1 MDLIIHDSKLK
12 KVAYID
18 NELQDTLSFYD
29 DKWSRYLDTAS
40 STFEFTVYK
49 KGIKSDSVKEKAYQ
63 TLTERS
69 FLSFKYNKRTY
80 LFNVMRTEET
90 ETTIRCYCENLNLEL
105 LNEMAGP
112 FKATTEMSFVD
123 YCNKFFLLVGGAITV
138 GHNEI
143 EDRERTLEWTGTDTK
158 LKRLLSIANQFDAE
172 IEFET
177 VLDEDSSLKSFIL
190 HVYKENDDK
199 NQGVGRKRDDV
210 VLRYGHN
217 VEGVTRTIDKTG
229 IFNMIT
235 PVGKATVD
243 VTTTKANPKYI
254 APQLGTVNYNGGSIS
269 NGGRTINKDLV
280 NEILNLCVQHKLLP
294 SGVFSQLYLE
304 SWWGNSPVARVDNN
318 WGGLTWT
325 GNGNR
330 PSGVTVTQGS
340 ARPANEGGY
349 YMHFASVSDYMK
361 DYTYLL
367 AEQGIYK
374 VKGANNIDDYTK
386 GLFRVGGA
394 TYDYA
399 AAGYAHYAP
408 LMRSIRNGIN
418 SASNGAMDALDAQLK
433 SAGTVGTAPVSQK
446 ADKVISALNGLT
458 AKKGTRIGSGQCYAV
473 SAWYA
478 MTLGGPWLGG
488 GVTNGFKGLYPGGG
502 SAAARIG
509 EDYNWS
515 QFGWKMVRP
524 SQVSHLIPGS
534 IANIKANFNGGFLNT
549 TGWGH
554 TVVIKAI
561 SGDTLTVLEQNFA
574 GHQYVEERTYSASQ
588 YLGAIQTL
596 CYPPEIVQGK
606 RIDGTESAPAQS
618 GNNEPA
624 TISETQQK
632 EVITT
637 IPTDLYREWK
647 NEDGIVEFYLKN
659 GSIYAPISKN
669 LYPSAFS
676 GEEVSD
682 NWIKKSIEYN
692 TIDIEKLISYS
703 IEEIK
708 KNCYPSISYE
718 VKGTDESLDMGDT
731 VKIDDEE
738 FPDGLVLSAR
748 VSEQHISFTNPNSN
762 QTVFDNY
769 KALKNKL
776 SKDLIDRYEELAEQA
791 KPYELRLLTDKG
803 TQFKNST
810 GLSVL
815 TAELWKSNK
824 QYDATFQFRN
834 FDTLLASGLSYT
846 ADGSTIPIDKP
857 FLVSVD
863 AFIGNDLVATRQ
875 ITFTNITDGQDG
887 VGVNSTTVT
896 YGISTSASIQPTSWT
911 EALPAA
917 TPEQYLWKRKITDYT
932 DPNKPDT
939 IELTYSYQGKN
950 GSAGTSVSVT
960 KIEYQS
966 GTSGTTAPT
975 GTWITTIPSVPE
987 GQFLWS
993 KTTLSDGK
1001 IIYGIA
1007 KQGAT
1012 GPQGPQGPKGDTGPQ
1027 GPTGA
1032 TGLQGP
1038 KGDQGIQG
1046 PKGADGSSSYTHIAY
1061 ANKSTDVLV
1070 DAMPTLGS
1078 PWFYSGATG
1087 TVSPISGGY
1096 KYTTAGGTHQMKQVI
1111 TFNGTT
1117 GKNVYTY
1124 LVIKN
1129 THTTNDLAIAFNGIG
1144 TILNGGF
1151 ATVIVKPGQ
1160 TYVDYRPAICRDT
1173 HDFVQINILATVI
1186 ANDLSYEIYDYAIY
1200 NTNPI
1205 INFSVGGN
1213 ANNAYIGMY
1222 VDNIATDSTDPTKY
1236 RWTLAKGQDG
1246 AQGIQGP
1253 PGADG
1258 KTPYWHTA
1266 YANSADGRTG
1276 FSVTDSV
1283 GKQFIGQYTDYVQA
1297 DSTDPTKYKWVNMVG
1312 TVKVG
1317 GSNILLNSRFENTS
1331 TDTNSFT
1338 VGGITY
1344 NTKPD
1349 YWSLYNSGIPN
1360 ATTSY
1365 HAYVDKSMSVTNVIA
1380 FNESDGSRNWKA
1392 INQTVS
1398 SRVPNTSK
1406 DFMISLDMYATGAG
1420 TKAYGGFYYVSKS
1433 TGAFNFHAGQFNIVP
1448 SAIGKWVRESAKVPF
1463 NPDDCD
1469 FTKEIRFYIYGYG
1482 FTTNSILYID
1492 KIMLENSNVASDH
1505 SDAPEELQA
1514 KIDSKA
1520 DQALTQE
1527 QLNLLLETQN
1537 LMTAEMRTK
1546 ATAEQV
1552 DALIASYNKYVS
1564 EEAVNKANVEAELI
1578 ANAERI
1584 EAFRKDYDDKMLQL
1598 DFVSNYMRAT
1608 DLGLEVS
1615 ASDGSSSLLVQ
1626 KDRISMFSASKEVM
1640 YISQGFIH
1648 IDNGVFTK
1656 TLQIGNFR
1664 ESQADGDPTTNLTI
1678 YVG

>member
-1 MDLIIHDSKLK
+1 MDIIIHDSKLK

-49 KGIKSDSVKEKAYQ
+49 KGIKSDSVKEKAYR

-69 FLSFKYNKRTY
+69 FVSFKYNKRTY

-190 HVYKENDDK
+190 HIYKENDDK

-235 PVGKATVD
+235 PIGKATVD
-243 VTTTKANPKYI
+243 VTTTKANPKYV

-269 NGGRTINKDLV
+269 NAGRTINKDLV

-304 SWWGNSPVARVDNN
+304 SWWGNSPVARADNN

-325 GNGNR
+325 GSTTR
-330 PSGVTVTQGS
+330 PSGVKVTQGT

-446 ADKVISALNGLT
+446 ADKVISTLNALT
-458 AKKGTRIGSGQCYAV
+458 AKKGQLIGSGQCYAV

-478 MTLGGPWLGG
+478 YTIGGPWLGG

-554 TVVIKAI
+554 TVVIKGI

-574 GHQYVEERTYSASQ
+574 GHQYVEERTYSASA
-588 YLGAIQTL
+588 YLSSIQTL

-606 RIDGTESAPAQS
+606 RIDGTESLPVQS
-618 GNNEPA
+618 GNNEPK
-624 TISETQQK
+624 TISETQQQEK
-632 EVITT
+632 TVG
-637 IPTDLYREWK
+637 IPKDLYREWK
-647 NEDGIVEFYLKN
+647 NEEGVVEFYLKN
-659 GSIYAPISKN
+659 GSIYAPISKE

-676 GEEVSD
+676 GEEISD
-682 NWIKKSIEYN
+682 NWIRKNVEYE
-692 TIDIEKLISYS
+692 TIDVEKLISYS
-703 IEEIK
+703 LEDIR

-718 VKGTDESLDMGDT
+718 VNGTDESLDMGDT

-748 VSEQHISFTNPNSN
+748 VSEQHISFTKNGTN

-815 TAELWKSNK
+815 TAELWKSNRK
-824 QYDATFQFRN
+824 YDATFNFRN
-834 FDTLLASGLSYT
+834 IDTLLASGLTYT
-846 ADGSTIPIDKP
+846 VDGSTIPIDKP

-875 ITFTNITDGQDG
+875 ITFTNVSDGAKGADGIAGKDG
-887 VGVNSTTVT
+887 VGIRSTVIT
-896 YGISTSASIQPTSWT
+896 YGLSANETTQPTTWT
-911 EALPAA
+911 SSVPTLVKG
-917 TPEQYLWKRKITDYT
+917 QYLWTKTVWTYT
-932 DPNKPDT
+932 DALIETGYIKTYIAKDGNNGTDGIAGKDGVGIKTTT
-939 IELTYSYQGKN
+939 ITYQAS
-950 GSAGTSVSVT
+950 
-960 KIEYQS
+960 
-966 GTSGTTAPT
+966 TSGTTVPT
-975 GTWITTIPSVPE
+975 GTWSSQVPSVPN
-987 GQFLWS
+987 GQFLWTRTVWNYTDS
-993 KTTLSDGK
+993 TSETGYSV
-1001 IIYGIA
+1001 A
-1007 KQGAT
+1007 KMGET
-1012 GPQGPQGPKGDTGPQ
+1012 GP
-1027 GPTGA
+1027 
-1032 TGLQGP
+1032 
-1038 KGDQGIQG
+1038 QG
-1046 PKGADGSSSYTHIAY
+1046 PKGADGQSSYTHLAY
-1061 ANKSTDVLV
+1061 ADKSTDVLV

-1078 PWFYSGATG
+1078 PWFYNGATG

-1096 KYTTAGGTHQMKQVI
+1096 KYTTAGGTHQMKQI
-1111 TFNGTT
+1111 IDFPGTT

-1124 LVIKN
+1124 IVVKN
-1129 THTTNDLAIAFNGIG
+1129 THQTNDLAIAFNGIG
-1144 TILNGGF
+1144 GTLNGTF
-1151 ATVIVKPGQ
+1151 STVIVKPGQ
-1160 TYVDYRPAICRDT
+1160 TYVDCRPAVCRDT
-1173 HDFVQINILATVI
+1173 YDFVQINILATVI
-1186 ANDLSYEIYDYAIY
+1186 ANDLSYEIYDYALY
-1200 NTNPI
+1200 NEPPFI
-1205 INFSVGGN
+1205 DFSFVPNNHDYLGYYTDASVN
-1213 ANNAYIGMY
+1213 A
-1222 VDNIATDSTDPTKY
+1222 STDITKY
-1236 RWTLAKGQDG
+1236 NWNKTKGALDE
-1246 AQGIQGP
+1246 AQV
-1253 PGADG
+1253 AEM
-1258 KTPYWHTA
+1258 
-1266 YANSADGRTG
+1266 NS
-1276 FSVTDSV
+1276 
-1283 GKQFIGQYTDYVQA
+1283 
-1297 DSTDPTKYKWVNMVG
+1297 
-1312 TVKVG
+1312 
-1317 GSNILLNSRFENTS
+1317 
-1331 TDTNSFT
+1331 
-1338 VGGITY
+1338 
-1344 NTKPD
+1344 
-1349 YWSLYNSGIPN
+1349 
-1360 ATTSY
+1360 
-1365 HAYVDKSMSVTNVIA
+1365 
-1380 FNESDGSRNWKA
+1380 
-1392 INQTVS
+1392 
-1398 SRVPNTSK
+1398 
-1406 DFMISLDMYATGAG
+1406 
-1420 TKAYGGFYYVSKS
+1420 
-1433 TGAFNFHAGQFNIVP
+1433 
-1448 SAIGKWVRESAKVPF
+1448 
-1463 NPDDCD
+1463 
-1469 FTKEIRFYIYGYG
+1469 
-1482 FTTNSILYID
+1482 
-1492 KIMLENSNVASDH
+1492 
-1505 SDAPEELQA
+1505 

-1520 DQALTQE
+1520 DQALTQAQMLALE
-1527 QLNLLLETQN
+1527 ERSALARDNAIAEAMKNTISEVEAKWQTWYNLN
-1537 LMTAEMRTK
+1537 TADEK
-1546 ATAEQV
+1546 QKVAN
-1552 DALIASYNKYVS
+1552 DIASLFERVAEFKEDLGEASAKFSFINNETLIG
-1564 EEAVNKANVEAELI
+1564 EEGVAIGDKEGKAKLFLSNDSISFVTNGVAQMTLTGDTLTI
-1578 ANAERI
+1578 KNGLFTERI
-1584 EAFRKDYDDKMLQL
+1584 
-1598 DFVSNYMRAT
+1598 
-1608 DLGLEVS
+1608 
-1615 ASDGSSSLLVQ
+1615 
-1626 KDRISMFSASKEVM
+1626 
-1640 YISQGFIH
+1640 
-1648 IDNGVFTK
+1648 
-1656 TLQIGNFR
+1656 QIGN
-1664 ESQADGDPTTNLTI
+1664 
-1678 YVG
+1678 YVEEVYDRNPLYNVIRPIKYS

>member
-1 MDLIIHDSKLK
+1 MDIIIHDSKLK

-49 KGIKSDSVKEKAYQ
+49 KGIKSDSVKEKAYR

-69 FLSFKYNKRTY
+69 FVSFKYNKRTY

-235 PVGKATVD
+235 PIGKATVD
-243 VTTTKANPKYI
+243 VTTTKANPKYV

-269 NGGRTINKDLV
+269 NAGRTINKDLV
-280 NEILNLCVQHKLLP
+280 NEILNLCAQHKLLP

-304 SWWGNSPVARVDNN
+304 SWWGNSPVARADNN

-325 GNGNR
+325 GSTTR
-330 PSGVTVTQGS
+330 PSGVKVTQGT

-446 ADKVISALNGLT
+446 ADKVISALNALT
-458 AKKGTRIGSGQCYAV
+458 AKKGQLIGSGQCYAV

-574 GHQYVEERTYSASQ
+574 GHQYVEERTYSASA
-588 YLGAIQTL
+588 YLSSIQTL

-606 RIDGTESAPAQS
+606 RIDGTESSPVQS

-632 EVITT
+632 EVVTT

-731 VKIDDEE
+731 LKIDDEE

-824 QYDATFQFRN
+824 KYDATFIFRN
-834 FDTLLASGLSYT
+834 YDTLLASGLSYT
-846 ADGSTIPIDKP
+846 IDASNTPIDKP

-863 AFIGNDLVATRQ
+863 AFIGNELVATRQ

-917 TPEQYLWKRKITDYT
+917 TPEQYLWTRKITDYT

-966 GTSGTTAPT
+966 GTSGTTAPS

-1046 PKGADGSSSYTHIAY
+1046 PKGADGQSSYTHLAY
-1061 ANKSTDVLV
+1061 ADKSTDVLV

-1129 THTTNDLAIAFNGIG
+1129 THATNDLAIAFNGIG

-1222 VDNIATDSTDPTKY
+1222 VDNVATDSTDPTKY

-1253 PGADG
+1253 AGADG

-1266 YANSADGRTG
+1266 YANSSDGKTD
-1276 FSVTDSV
+1276 FSLTDSTN
-1283 GKQFIGQYTDYVQA
+1283 KRFIGQYTDYTQA
-1297 DSTDPTKYKWVNMVG
+1297 DSTDPTKYKWVDMTANVKIGNNNLLVNTKTLSSNYFTANNTSETYLGG
-1312 TVKVG
+1312 TV
-1317 GSNILLNSRFENTS
+1317 
-1331 TDTNSFT
+1331 
-1338 VGGITY
+1338 
-1344 NTKPD
+1344 
-1349 YWSLYNSGIPN
+1349 
-1360 ATTSY
+1360 
-1365 HAYVDKSMSVTNVIA
+1365 
-1380 FNESDGSRNWKA
+1380 
-1392 INQTVS
+1392 
-1398 SRVPNTSK
+1398 
-1406 DFMISLDMYATGAG
+1406 ATGIAPSG
-1420 TKAYGGFYYVSKS
+1420 SYQDTFMQAMKITPEGNEFIVSFYAKSSVDNVNIRNYFYSPNRTIKGISS
-1433 TGAFNFHAGQFNIVP
+1433 TGALFSKVNGGDGSISFNLTTQWKRYWIKWTIRDASSEAENVPMSVILGRNFDSVNSVSIALPAMYAGNLNT
-1448 SAIGKWVRESAKVPF
+1448 E
-1463 NPDDCD
+1463 
-1469 FTKEIRFYIYGYG
+1469 
-1482 FTTNSILYID
+1482 
-1492 KIMLENSNVASDH
+1492 H
-1505 SDAPEELQA
+1505 SDAPEDTQI

-1564 EEAVNKANVEAELI
+1564 DEAVNKANVEAELI

-1626 KDRISMFSASKEVM
+1626 KDRISMFSAGKEVM

-1664 ESQADGDPTTNLTI
+1664 EAQADGDPTTNLTI

>member
-1 MDLIIHDSKLK
+1 MDIIIHDSKLK

-69 FLSFKYNKRTY
+69 FVSFKYNKRTY

-112 FKATTEMSFVD
+112 YKATTEMSFVD
-123 YCNKFFLLVGGAITV
+123 YCNKFGILTWGAITI

-177 VLDEDSSLKSFIL
+177 ILDEDSSLKSFIL
-190 HVYKENDDK
+190 HIYKENDDK

-235 PVGKATVD
+235 PIGKATVD
-243 VTTTKANPKYI
+243 VTTTKANPKYV
-254 APQLGTVNYNGGSIS
+254 APQLGTVNYNGGSLS
-269 NGGRTINKDLV
+269 NGGRTISKSLV

-304 SWWGNSPVARVDNN
+304 SWWGNSPVARADNN

-325 GNGNR
+325 GSTTR
-330 PSGVTVTQGS
+330 PSGVKVTQGT

-399 AAGYAHYAP
+399 TAGYAHYAP

-418 SASNGAMDALDAQLK
+418 SASNGAMDTLDAQLK
-433 SAGTVGTAPVSQK
+433 SAGTVGTAPVSQVASK
-446 ADKVISALNGLT
+446 TKSALNALT
-458 AKKGTRIGSGQCYAV
+458 AKKGQLIGSGQCYAV

-488 GVTNGFKGLYPGGG
+488 GVTNGFKGLIGAG
-502 SAAARIG
+502 SAASSIG

-574 GHQYVEERTYSASQ
+574 GHQYVEERTYSASA

-606 RIDGTESAPAQS
+606 RIDGTESSPVQS

-624 TISETQQK
+624 TISETQQQEK
-632 EVITT
+632 TVG
-637 IPTDLYREWK
+637 IPKDLYREWK
-647 NEDGIVEFYLKN
+647 NEEGVVEFYLKN
-659 GSIYAPISKN
+659 GSIYAPISKE

-682 NWIKKSIEYN
+682 NWIKKSVEYE
-692 TIDIEKLISYS
+692 TIDIEQIISYS
-703 IEEIK
+703 LEDIR
-708 KNCYPSISYE
+708 KNCYPSISYD

-810 GLSVL
+810 GMSVL

-824 QYDATFQFRN
+824 QYDATYQFRN
-834 FDTLLASGLSYT
+834 FDTLLASGLTYT
-846 ADGSTIPIDKP
+846 VDGSTIPIDKP

-863 AFIGNDLVATRQ
+863 AFIGNELVATRQ

-911 EALPAA
+911 EAMPVA
-917 TPEQYLWKRKITDYT
+917 TPEQYLWTRKITDYT

-1027 GPTGA
+1027 GPIGA

-1046 PKGADGSSSYTHIAY
+1046 PKGADGQSSYTHIAY
-1061 ANKSTDVLV
+1061 ATNS
-1070 DAMPTLGS
+1070 
-1078 PWFYSGATG
+1078 TG
-1087 TVSPISGGY
+1087 TSG
-1096 KYTTAGGTHQMKQVI
+1096 
-1111 TFNGTT
+1111 
-1117 GKNVYTY
+1117 
-1124 LVIKN
+1124 
-1129 THTTNDLAIAFNGIG
+1129 
-1144 TILNGGF
+1144 
-1151 ATVIVKPGQ
+1151 
-1160 TYVDYRPAICRDT
+1160 
-1173 HDFVQINILATVI
+1173 
-1186 ANDLSYEIYDYAIY
+1186 
-1200 NTNPI
+1200 
-1205 INFSVGGN
+1205 FSVSDNVGKT
-1213 ANNAYIGMY
+1213 YIGMY
-1222 VDNIATDSTDPTKY
+1222 VDQIATDSADPTKY
-1236 RWTLAKGQDG
+1236 KWNLIKGQDG

-1253 PGADG
+1253 KGADG
-1258 KTPYWHTA
+1258 LTPYWHTA
-1266 YANSADGRTG
+1266 YANSADGKTD
-1276 FSVTDSV
+1276 FSLTDSTN
-1283 GKQFIGQYTDYVQA
+1283 KRYIGQYTDYTQA

-1312 TVKVG
+1312 TV
-1317 GSNILLNSRFENTS
+1317 
-1331 TDTNSFT
+1331 
-1338 VGGITY
+1338 
-1344 NTKPD
+1344 
-1349 YWSLYNSGIPN
+1349 
-1360 ATTSY
+1360 TTG
-1365 HAYVDKSMSVTNVIA
+1365 N
-1380 FNESDGSRNWKA
+1380 RNFLA
-1392 INQTVS
+1392 QNLTVS
-1398 SRVPNTSK
+1398 KFSSK
-1406 DFMISLDMYATGAG
+1406 DFTTKSWGADYINATNTATFLKSGETYTVSFDAEIVAKSTIATVSQLTVGFALYSISLNQTTMLALTSSNGKAIQNLNQKGRFESTFTCPTLASDHRILVYTNRYSDG
-1420 TKAYGGFYYVSKS
+1420 TNVDNDTVKFTNVNWTLGNVVSKS
-1433 TGAFNFHAGQFNIVP
+1433 WIRPLEDV
-1448 SAIGKWVRESAKVPF
+1448 
-1463 NPDDCD
+1463 DDAL
-1469 FTKEIRFYIYGYG
+1469 
-1482 FTTNSILYID
+1482 N
-1492 KIMLENSNVASDH
+1492 
-1505 SDAPEELQA
+1505 
-1514 KIDSKA
+1514 SKA

-1564 EEAVNKANVEAELI
+1564 DEAVNKANVEAELI

-1626 KDRISMFSASKEVM
+1626 KDRISMFSAGKEVM

-1656 TLQIGNFR
+1656 TLQVGNFR

>member
-1 MDLIIHDSKLK
+1 MDIIIHDSKLK

-69 FLSFKYNKRTY
+69 FVSFKYNKRTY

-235 PVGKATVD
+235 PIGKATVD
-243 VTTTKANPKYI
+243 VTTTKANPKYV

-269 NGGRTINKDLV
+269 NAGRTINKDLV

-304 SWWGNSPVARVDNN
+304 SWWGNSPVARADNN

-325 GNGNR
+325 GSTTR
-330 PSGVTVTQGS
+330 PSGVTVTQGT

-374 VKGANNIDDYTK
+374 VKGANSIDSYTK

-399 AAGYAHYAP
+399 ASGYDHYAP

-446 ADKVISALNGLT
+446 ADKVISALNALT
-458 AKKGTRIGSGQCYAV
+458 AKKGQLIGSGQCYAV

-574 GHQYVEERTYSASQ
+574 GHQYVEERTYSASA

-606 RIDGTESAPAQS
+606 RIDGTESSPVQS

-632 EVITT
+632 EVITR
-637 IPTDLYREWK
+637 IPNDLYREWK
-647 NEDGIVEFYLKN
+647 NEEGVVEFYLKN
-659 GSIYAPISKN
+659 GSIYAPISKE
-669 LYPSAFS
+669 LYPSAFT
-676 GEEVSD
+676 GEEISD
-682 NWIKKSIEYN
+682 NWIRKNVEYE
-692 TIDIEKLISYS
+692 TIDVEKLISYS
-703 IEEIK
+703 LEDIR

-815 TAELWKSNK
+815 TAELWKSNRK
-824 QYDATFQFRN
+824 YDATFNFRN
-834 FDTLLASGLSYT
+834 IDTLLASGLTYT
-846 ADGSTIPIDKP
+846 VDGSTIPIDKP

-875 ITFTNITDGQDG
+875 ITFTNVSDGAKGADGIAGKDG
-887 VGVNSTTVT
+887 VGISSTVIT
-896 YGISTSASIQPTSWT
+896 YGLSANETTQPTTWT
-911 EALPAA
+911 ANPPTLVKG
-917 TPEQYLWKRKITDYT
+917 QYLWTKTVWTYT
-932 DPNKPDT
+932 DAKT
-939 IELTYSYQGKN
+939 ETGYTKTYIAKDGNN
-950 GSAGTSVSVT
+950 GSDGIAGKDGVGILSTS
-960 KIEYQS
+960 IAYQAS
-966 GTSGTTAPT
+966 TSGTVVPT
-975 GTWITTIPSVPE
+975 GTWSSQVPSVPN
-987 GQFLWS
+987 GQFLWTRTVWNYTDS
-993 KTTLSDGK
+993 TSETGYSV
-1001 IIYGIA
+1001 A
-1007 KQGAT
+1007 KMGET
-1012 GPQGPQGPKGDTGPQ
+1012 GPQGPKGDTGPQ
-1027 GPTGA
+1027 GPVGA

-1046 PKGADGSSSYTHIAY
+1046 PKGADGQSSYTHLAY
-1061 ANKSTDVLV
+1061 ADKSTDVLV

-1222 VDNIATDSTDPTKY
+1222 VDNVATDSTDPTKY

-1246 AQGIQGP
+1246 EQGIQGP
-1253 PGADG
+1253 AGADG
-1258 KTPYWHTA
+1258 RTPYWHTA
-1266 YANSADGRTG
+1266 YANSSDGKTD
-1276 FSVTDSV
+1276 FSLTDSTN
-1283 GKQFIGQYTDYVQA
+1283 KRFIGQYTDYTQA
-1297 DSTDPTKYKWVNMVG
+1297 DSTDPTKYKWVDMTANVKIGNNNLLVNTKTLANNYFVANNTSETYLGG
-1312 TVKVG
+1312 TV
-1317 GSNILLNSRFENTS
+1317 
-1331 TDTNSFT
+1331 
-1338 VGGITY
+1338 
-1344 NTKPD
+1344 
-1349 YWSLYNSGIPN
+1349 
-1360 ATTSY
+1360 
-1365 HAYVDKSMSVTNVIA
+1365 
-1380 FNESDGSRNWKA
+1380 
-1392 INQTVS
+1392 
-1398 SRVPNTSK
+1398 
-1406 DFMISLDMYATGAG
+1406 ATGIAPSG
-1420 TKAYGGFYYVSKS
+1420 SYRDTYRQAMKIAPEGNEFIVSFYAKSSIDNVTINNHFYSPNRTIKGISS
-1433 TGAFNFHAGQFNIVP
+1433 TGALFNSVSGGDGLIAIKLTSQWKRYWIKWTIRDANSDTENVPMTVILGRNFDSVNSVSIALPAMYAGNLNT
-1448 SAIGKWVRESAKVPF
+1448 E
-1463 NPDDCD
+1463 
-1469 FTKEIRFYIYGYG
+1469 
-1482 FTTNSILYID
+1482 
-1492 KIMLENSNVASDH
+1492 H
-1505 SDAPEELQA
+1505 SDAPEDTQT

-1564 EEAVNKANVEAELI
+1564 DEAVNKANVEAELI

-1626 KDRISMFSASKEVM
+1626 KDRISMFSAGKEVM

>member
-1 MDLIIHDSKLK
+1 MDIIIHDSKLK

-69 FLSFKYNKRTY
+69 FVSFKYNKRTY

-190 HVYKENDDK
+190 HIYKENDDK

-235 PVGKATVD
+235 PIGKATVD
-243 VTTTKANPKYI
+243 VTTTKANSKYV

-269 NGGRTINKDLV
+269 NAGRTINKDLV
-280 NEILNLCVQHKLLP
+280 NDILNLCVQHKLLP

-304 SWWGNSPVARVDNN
+304 SWWGNSPVARADNN

-325 GNGNR
+325 GSTTR
-330 PSGVTVTQGS
+330 PSGVKVTQGT

-446 ADKVISALNGLT
+446 ADKVISALNALT
-458 AKKGTRIGSGQCYAV
+458 AKKGQLIGSGQCYAV

-574 GHQYVEERTYSASQ
+574 GHQYVEERTYSASA
-588 YLGAIQTL
+588 YLSSIQTL

-606 RIDGTESAPAQS
+606 RIDGTESSPVQS
-618 GNNEPA
+618 GNNEPK
-624 TISETQQK
+624 TISETQQQEK
-632 EVITT
+632 TVG
-637 IPTDLYREWK
+637 IPKDLYREWK
-647 NEDGIVEFYLKN
+647 NEEGVVEFYLKN
-659 GSIYAPISKN
+659 GSIYAPISKE

-676 GEEVSD
+676 GEEISD
-682 NWIKKSIEYN
+682 NWIRKNVEYE
-692 TIDIEKLISYS
+692 TIDVEKLISYS
-703 IEEIK
+703 LEDIR

-748 VSEQHISFTNPNSN
+748 VSEQHISFTKNGTN

-815 TAELWKSNK
+815 TAELWKSNRK
-824 QYDATFQFRN
+824 YDATFNFRN
-834 FDTLLASGLSYT
+834 IDTLLASGLTYT
-846 ADGSTIPIDKP
+846 VDGSTIPIDKP

-875 ITFTNITDGQDG
+875 ITFTNVSDGAKGADGIAGKDG
-887 VGVNSTTVT
+887 VGISSTVIT
-896 YGISTSASIQPTSWT
+896 YGLSANETTQPTTWT
-911 EALPAA
+911 ANPPTLVKG
-917 TPEQYLWKRKITDYT
+917 QYLWTKTVWTYT
-932 DPNKPDT
+932 DAKTETGYTKTYIAKDGNNGTDGIAGKDGVGILSTT
-939 IELTYSYQGKN
+939 ITYQAS
-950 GSAGTSVSVT
+950 
-960 KIEYQS
+960 
-966 GTSGTTAPT
+966 TSGTTVPI
-975 GTWITTIPSVPE
+975 GTWSSQVPSVPN
-987 GQFLWS
+987 GQFLWTRTVWNYTDNTS
-993 KTTLSDGK
+993 ETGYSVAKMGTDGK
-1001 IIYGIA
+1001 DG
-1007 KQGAT
+1007 K
-1012 GPQGPQGPKGDTGPQ
+1012 
-1027 GPTGA
+1027 
-1032 TGLQGP
+1032 
-1038 KGDQGIQG
+1038 
-1046 PKGADGSSSYTHIAY
+1046 DGSSSYTHVAY

-1070 DAMPTLGS
+1070 DAMTTFAVPSSFSGSTLTS
-1078 PWFYSGATG
+1078 TK
-1087 TVSPISGGY
+1087 ISGGY
-1096 KYTTAGGTHQMKQVI
+1096 KFTSTGGNSYTKQVVG
-1111 TFNGTT
+1111 FSGTT

-1129 THTTNDLAIAFNGIG
+1129 THATNDIVVSFNGIG
-1144 TILNGGF
+1144 AVLNENF
-1151 ATVIVKPGQ
+1151 SNVTVKPGQ

-1173 HDFVQINILATVI
+1173 YNFLQISIGSTAI
-1186 ANDLSYEIYDYAIY
+1186 SNDLSYEIYDYALY
-1200 NTNPI
+1200 NTNPF
-1205 INFSVGGN
+1205 INFSLDVNPNCRFRGEYQD
-1213 ANNAYIGMY
+1213 NN
-1222 VDNIATDSTDPTKY
+1222 
-1236 RWTLAKGQDG
+1236 Q
-1246 AQGIQGP
+1246 
-1253 PGADG
+1253 
-1258 KTPYWHTA
+1258 TA
-1266 YANSADGRTG
+1266 SA
-1276 FSVTDSV
+1276 
-1283 GKQFIGQYTDYVQA
+1283 
-1297 DSTDPTKYKWVNMVG
+1297 DPTKYKWSDLRG
-1312 TVKVG
+1312 TVDVG
-1317 GSNILLNSRFENTS
+1317 GRNYLTKSNLIKDSGANKLGALSVRDAETPNGFKVTGNSTKDGMVRLYNVI
-1331 TDTNSFT
+1331 NSDGWWT
-1338 VGGITY
+1338 VSFDIKGSQSLAVDVTVDVCDQGITKIW
-1344 NTKPD
+1344 T
-1349 YWSLYNSGIPN
+1349 N
-1360 ATTSY
+1360 ATNTY
-1365 HAYVDKSMSVTNVIA
+1365 ERKSISVNVTNYSKNPSVYHFVDFSNFA
-1380 FNESDGSRNWKA
+1380 F
-1392 INQTVS
+1392 
-1398 SRVPNTSK
+1398 
-1406 DFMISLDMYATGAG
+1406 
-1420 TKAYGGFYYVSKS
+1420 AYFWID
-1433 TGAFNFHAGQFNIVP
+1433 NI
-1448 SAIGKWVRESAKVPF
+1448 
-1463 NPDDCD
+1463 
-1469 FTKEIRFYIYGYG
+1469 
-1482 FTTNSILYID
+1482 
-1492 KIMLENSNVASDH
+1492 KIEKGNMPTDYSE
-1505 SDAPEELQA
+1505 APEDTQL

-1564 EEAVNKANVEAELI
+1564 DEAVNKANVEAELI

-1626 KDRISMFSASKEVM
+1626 KDRISMFSAGKEVM

>member
-1 MDLIIHDSKLK
+1 MDIIIHDSKLK

-69 FLSFKYNKRTY
+69 FVSFKYNKRTY

-190 HVYKENDDK
+190 HIYKENDDK

-235 PVGKATVD
+235 PIGKATVD
-243 VTTTKANPKYI
+243 VTTTKANSKYV

-269 NGGRTINKDLV
+269 NAGRTINKDLV

-304 SWWGNSPVARVDNN
+304 SWWGNSPVARADNN

-325 GNGNR
+325 GSTTR
-330 PSGVTVTQGS
+330 PSGVKVTQGT

-349 YMHFASVSDYMK
+349 YMHFASVSDYIK

-446 ADKVISALNGLT
+446 ADKVISTLNALT
-458 AKKGTRIGSGQCYAV
+458 AKKGQLIGSGQCYAV

-478 MTLGGPWLGG
+478 YTIGGPWLGG

-554 TVVIKAI
+554 TVVIKGI

-574 GHQYVEERTYSASQ
+574 GHQYVEERTYSASA
-588 YLGAIQTL
+588 YLSSIQTL

-606 RIDGTESAPAQS
+606 RIDGTESSPVQS
-618 GNNEPA
+618 GNNEPK
-624 TISETQQK
+624 TISETQQQEK
-632 EVITT
+632 TVG
-637 IPTDLYREWK
+637 IPKDLYREWK
-647 NEDGIVEFYLKN
+647 NEEGVVEFYLKN
-659 GSIYAPISKN
+659 GSIYAPISKE

-676 GEEVSD
+676 GEEISD
-682 NWIKKSIEYN
+682 NWIRKNVEYE
-692 TIDIEKLISYS
+692 TIDVEKLISYS
-703 IEEIK
+703 LEDIR

-748 VSEQHISFTNPNSN
+748 VSEQHISFTKNGTN

-815 TAELWKSNK
+815 TAELWKSNRK
-824 QYDATFQFRN
+824 YDATFNFRN
-834 FDTLLASGLSYT
+834 IDTLLASGLTYT
-846 ADGSTIPIDKP
+846 VDGSTIPIDKP

-917 TPEQYLWKRKITDYT
+917 TPEQYLWTRKITDYT

-950 GSAGTSVSVT
+950 GSTGTSVSVT

-1012 GPQGPQGPKGDTGPQ
+1012 GPQGPQGPKGADGQSSYTHVAYADITEIVKQSDPEFKIGANTLTAYNNLANGNVVMERITAESDAPSNSGYMLKISNIGTASPGLGGVKFGNVVNSNEVYIYTIVAKIPIGYTIGFATNSIGDDGTRYFLTSTAGTGKYEIYKYQ
-1027 GPTGA
+1027 VNVGTLSTASSTGYFFINGSQVGTVDA
-1032 TGLQGP
+1032 PINWYIAFANYSLISANKFSIAPLNSTHIGVYVDDLPSGSTDWKKYAWTLTKGQ
-1038 KGDQGIQG
+1038 KGDQGI
-1046 PKGADGSSSYTHIAY
+1046 
-1061 ANKSTDVLV
+1061 
-1070 DAMPTLGS
+1070 
-1078 PWFYSGATG
+1078 
-1087 TVSPISGGY
+1087 
-1096 KYTTAGGTHQMKQVI
+1096 
-1111 TFNGTT
+1111 
-1117 GKNVYTY
+1117 
-1124 LVIKN
+1124 
-1129 THTTNDLAIAFNGIG
+1129 
-1144 TILNGGF
+1144 
-1151 ATVIVKPGQ
+1151 PG
-1160 TYVDYRPAICRDT
+1160 
-1173 HDFVQINILATVI
+1173 L
-1186 ANDLSYEIYDYAIY
+1186 
-1200 NTNPI
+1200 
-1205 INFSVGGN
+1205 
-1213 ANNAYIGMY
+1213 
-1222 VDNIATDSTDPTKY
+1222 
-1236 RWTLAKGQDG
+1236 
-1246 AQGIQGP
+1246 

-1266 YANSADGRTG
+1266 WANSADGKID
-1276 FSVTDSV
+1276 FSLTDSTGRKFRGEYV
-1283 GKQFIGQYTDYVQA
+1283 DYVLA
-1297 DSTDPTKYKWVNMVG
+1297 DSTDPTKYKWVDMTANVKAGNNNLLLDTKSLASNVNIKNNTSETYLGG
-1312 TVKVG
+1312 TVATAKAPS
-1317 GSNILLNSRFENTS
+1317 GSYQDTFMQAMKITPEGNEFIVSFYAKSSVDGVNIRNYF
-1331 TDTNSFT
+1331 
-1338 VGGITY
+1338 Y
-1344 NTKPD
+1344 A
-1349 YWSLYNSGIPN
+1349 PN
-1360 ATTSY
+1360 RTL
-1365 HAYVDKSMSVTNVIA
+1365 K
-1380 FNESDGSRNWKA
+1380 G
-1392 INQTVS
+1392 VS
-1398 SRVPNTSK
+1398 
-1406 DFMISLDMYATGAG
+1406 
-1420 TKAYGGFYYVSKS
+1420 S
-1433 TGAFNFHAGQFNIVP
+1433 TGALFSKVNGGDGSISFNLTTQWKRYWIKWTIRDANSDTENVPMTVILGRNFDSVNSVSIALPAMYAGNLNT
-1448 SAIGKWVRESAKVPF
+1448 E
-1463 NPDDCD
+1463 
-1469 FTKEIRFYIYGYG
+1469 
-1482 FTTNSILYID
+1482 
-1492 KIMLENSNVASDH
+1492 H
-1505 SDAPEELQA
+1505 SEAPEDTQL

-1564 EEAVNKANVEAELI
+1564 DEAVNKANVEAELI

-1626 KDRISMFSASKEVM
+1626 KDRISMFSAGKEVM

>member
-1 MDLIIHDSKLK
+1 MDIIIHDSKLK

-69 FLSFKYNKRTY
+69 FVSFKYNKRTY

-123 YCNKFFLLVGGAITV
+123 YCNKFFLLVGGAITI

-143 EDRERTLEWTGTDTK
+143 ADRERTLEWTGTDTK
-158 LKRLLSIANQFDAE
+158 LKRLQSLANMFDAE

-190 HVYKENDDK
+190 HIYKENDDK

-210 VLRYGHN
+210 ILRYGHN
-217 VEGVTRTIDKTG
+217 IEGVKRTIDKTG

-235 PVGKATVD
+235 PVGKTTVD

-269 NGGRTINKDLV
+269 NAGRTINKDLV

-304 SWWGNSPVARVDNN
+304 SWWGNSPVARADNN

-325 GNGNR
+325 GSGNR
-330 PSGVTVTQGS
+330 PSGVVVTQGT

-374 VKGANNIDDYTK
+374 VKGANSIDSYTK

-399 AAGYAHYAP
+399 AAGYDHYAP

-446 ADKVISALNGLT
+446 ADKVISTLNGLT
-458 AKKGTRIGSGQCYAV
+458 AKKGTRIGSGQCYAL

-478 MTLGGPWLGG
+478 MSIGGPWLGG
-488 GVTNGFKGLYPGGG
+488 GVTNGFKGLIGAG
-502 SAAARIG
+502 SAAAQIG

-574 GHQYVEERTYSASQ
+574 GHQYVEERTYSASA

-606 RIDGTESAPAQS
+606 RIDGTESSPVQS
-618 GNNEPA
+618 GNNEPK
-624 TISETQQK
+624 TISETQQQEK
-632 EVITT
+632 TVG
-637 IPTDLYREWK
+637 IPKDLYREWK
-647 NEDGIVEFYLKN
+647 NEEGVVEFYLKN
-659 GSIYAPISKN
+659 GSIYAPISKE

-676 GEEVSD
+676 GEEISD
-682 NWIKKSIEYN
+682 NWIRKNVEYE
-692 TIDIEKLISYS
+692 TIDVEKLISYS
-703 IEEIK
+703 LEDIR

-748 VSEQHISFTNPNSN
+748 VSEQHISFTNDGIN
-762 QTVFDNY
+762 QTIFDNY

-815 TAELWKSNK
+815 TAELWKSNRK
-824 QYDATFQFRN
+824 YDATFNFRN
-834 FDTLLASGLSYT
+834 IDTLLASGLTYT
-846 ADGSTIPIDKP
+846 VDGSTIPIDKP

-875 ITFTNITDGQDG
+875 ITFTNVSDGAKGADGIAGKDG
-887 VGVNSTTVT
+887 VGISSTVIT
-896 YGISTSASIQPTSWT
+896 YGLSANETTQPTTWT
-911 EALPAA
+911 ANPPTLVKG
-917 TPEQYLWKRKITDYT
+917 QYLWTKTVWTYT
-932 DPNKPDT
+932 DAKT
-939 IELTYSYQGKN
+939 ETGYTKTYIAKDGNNGADGIAGKDGVGILSTSITYQA
-950 GSAGTSVSVT
+950 S
-960 KIEYQS
+960 
-966 GTSGTTAPT
+966 TSGTTVPT
-975 GTWITTIPSVPE
+975 GTWSSQVPSVPN
-987 GQFLWS
+987 GQFLWTRTVWNYTDNTS
-993 KTTLSDGK
+993 ETGYSV
-1001 IIYGIA
+1001 A
-1007 KQGAT
+1007 KMGET
-1012 GPQGPQGPKGDTGPQ
+1012 GPQGPKGDTGPQ
-1027 GPTGA
+1027 GQTGA

-1046 PKGADGSSSYTHIAY
+1046 PKGADGQSSYTHLAY
-1061 ANKSTDVLV
+1061 ANSAD
-1070 DAMPTLGS
+1070 GS
-1078 PWFYSGATG
+1078 VG
-1087 TVSPISGGY
+1087 
-1096 KYTTAGGTHQMKQVI
+1096 
-1111 TFNGTT
+1111 
-1117 GKNVYTY
+1117 
-1124 LVIKN
+1124 
-1129 THTTNDLAIAFNGIG
+1129 
-1144 TILNGGF
+1144 
-1151 ATVIVKPGQ
+1151 
-1160 TYVDYRPAICRDT
+1160 
-1173 HDFVQINILATVI
+1173 
-1186 ANDLSYEIYDYAIY
+1186 
-1200 NTNPI
+1200 
-1205 INFSVGGN
+1205 FSVSDNIGKT
-1213 ANNAYIGMY
+1213 YIGMY
-1222 VDNIATDSTDPTKY
+1222 VDQIATDSTDPTKY
-1236 RWTLAKGQDG
+1236 KWNLIKGADG

-1253 PGADG
+1253 KGSDG
-1258 KTPYWHTA
+1258 LTPYWHTA
-1266 YANSADGRTG
+1266 YANSADGKTD
-1276 FSVTDSV
+1276 FSLTDSTN
-1283 GKQFIGQYTDYVQA
+1283 KRYIGQYTDYTQA
-1297 DSTDPTKYKWVNMVG
+1297 DSTDPTKYKWVDMTAN
-1312 TVKVG
+1312 VK
-1317 GSNILLNSRFENTS
+1317 T
-1331 TDTNSFT
+1331 
-1338 VGGITY
+1338 
-1344 NTKPD
+1344 
-1349 YWSLYNSGIPN
+1349 
-1360 ATTSY
+1360 
-1365 HAYVDKSMSVTNVIA
+1365 
-1380 FNESDGSRNWKA
+1380 GSRNLLVNTKSMDNIPYTSA
-1392 INQTVS
+1392 NKTSETYMGGSVVSALAPSGSYKDAFRQKMSIVPDELEYIVSFYAKSTAVSHNVTCYFYAPNTTIKSVS
-1398 SRVPNTSK
+1398 SQGVVNDRPAGADGSTNVNVTNEWKRYWIKWTLRAPKDDTEKIPKEVIIGRNWDSVNSVSIALPALYAGNLNT
-1406 DFMISLDMYATGAG
+1406 
-1420 TKAYGGFYYVSKS
+1420 
-1433 TGAFNFHAGQFNIVP
+1433 
-1448 SAIGKWVRESAKVPF
+1448 E
-1463 NPDDCD
+1463 
-1469 FTKEIRFYIYGYG
+1469 
-1482 FTTNSILYID
+1482 
-1492 KIMLENSNVASDH
+1492 H
-1505 SDAPEELQA
+1505 SDAPEDTQT

-1564 EEAVNKANVEAELI
+1564 DEAVNKANVEAELI

-1626 KDRISMFSASKEVM
+1626 KDRISMFSAGKEVM

>member
-1 MDLIIHDSKLK
+1 MDIIIHDSKLK

-69 FLSFKYNKRTY
+69 FVSFKYNKRTY

-235 PVGKATVD
+235 PIGKATVD
-243 VTTTKANPKYI
+243 VTTTKANPKYV

-269 NGGRTINKDLV
+269 NAGRTINKDLV

-304 SWWGNSPVARVDNN
+304 SWWGNSPVARADNN

-325 GNGNR
+325 GSTTR
-330 PSGVTVTQGS
+330 PSGVKVTQGT

-399 AAGYAHYAP
+399 AAGYAHYAH
-408 LMRSIRNGIN
+408 LMRSIRAGIN
-418 SASNGAMDALDAQLK
+418 SNSNGAMDTLDNQFK

-446 ADKVISALNGLT
+446 ADKVISTLNALT
-458 AKKGTRIGSGQCYAV
+458 AKKGQLIGSGQCYAV

-488 GVTNGFKGLYPGGG
+488 GVTNGFKGLIGAG
-502 SAAARIG
+502 SAASNIG

-574 GHQYVEERTYSASQ
+574 GHQYVEERTYSASA
-588 YLGAIQTL
+588 YLSSIQTL

-606 RIDGTESAPAQS
+606 RIDGTESSPVQS
-618 GNNEPA
+618 GNNEPK
-624 TISETQQK
+624 TISETQQQEK
-632 EVITT
+632 TVG
-637 IPTDLYREWK
+637 IPKDLYREWK
-647 NEDGIVEFYLKN
+647 NEEGVVEFYLKN
-659 GSIYAPISKN
+659 GSIYAPISKE

-676 GEEVSD
+676 GEEISD
-682 NWIKKSIEYN
+682 NWIRKNVEYE
-692 TIDIEKLISYS
+692 TIDVEKLISYS
-703 IEEIK
+703 LEDIR

-748 VSEQHISFTNPNSN
+748 VSEQHISFTKNGTN

-815 TAELWKSNK
+815 TAELWKSNRK
-824 QYDATFQFRN
+824 YDATFNFRN
-834 FDTLLASGLSYT
+834 IDTLLASGLTYT
-846 ADGSTIPIDKP
+846 VDGSTIPIDKP

-875 ITFTNITDGQDG
+875 ITFTNVSDGADG
-887 VGVNSTTVT
+887 VGVNSVSIT
-896 YGISTSASIQPTSWT
+896 YGLSKSASTQPTTWT
-911 EALPAA
+911 TDLPVAG
-917 TPEQYLWKRKITDYT
+917 QGDYLWTRKITDYT
-932 DPNKPDT
+932 DSAKEDT
-939 IELTYSYQGKN
+939 IELTYSFQGKD
-950 GSAGTSVSVT
+950 GQAGTSLTVK
-960 KIEYQS
+960 KIEYQT
-966 GTSGTTAPT
+966 GTSATVAPT
-975 GTWITTIPSVPE
+975 GTWSTSIVTAPDGQYLWMRVTMSDNSTLVVPTKQ
-987 GQFLWS
+987 GS
-993 KTTLSDGK
+993 KGSDG
-1001 IIYGIA
+1001 ITYYPH
-1007 KQGAT
+1007 T
-1012 GPQGPQGPKGDTGPQ
+1012 
-1027 GPTGA
+1027 
-1032 TGLQGP
+1032 
-1038 KGDQGIQG
+1038 
-1046 PKGADGSSSYTHIAY
+1046 AY
-1061 ANKSTDVLV
+1061 ANKSKDIFYDSLPSFANSPGYQGALV
-1070 DAMPTLGS
+1070 SSVPEN
-1078 PWFYSGATG
+1078 GA
-1087 TVSPISGGY
+1087 Y
-1096 KYTTAGGTHQMKQVI
+1096 KITTTGGTHVMKTYVGI
-1111 TFNGTT
+1111 NGTS
-1117 GKNVYTY
+1117 GKDLWTIVRLKNIHSTNNLK
-1124 LVIKN
+1124 LV
-1129 THTTNDLAIAFNGIG
+1129 FNGIG
-1144 TILNGGF
+1144 DGTVLNGSF
-1151 ATVIVKPGQ
+1151 PTIVIKPHEEYFFMKSGVARSN
-1160 TYVDYRPAICRDT
+1160 Y
-1173 HDFVQINILATVI
+1173 DFIQITFQSDSADKDLAFT
-1186 ANDLSYEIYDYAIY
+1186 LYEASFY
-1200 NTNPI
+1200 NSSPFV
-1205 INFSVGGN
+1205 NFSFVPNNHDYLGYYTDTSVN
-1213 ANNAYIGMY
+1213 A
-1222 VDNIATDSTDPTKY
+1222 STDITKY
-1236 RWTLAKGQDG
+1236 NWNKTKGALDE
-1246 AQGIQGP
+1246 AQV
-1253 PGADG
+1253 AEM
-1258 KTPYWHTA
+1258 
-1266 YANSADGRTG
+1266 NS
-1276 FSVTDSV
+1276 
-1283 GKQFIGQYTDYVQA
+1283 
-1297 DSTDPTKYKWVNMVG
+1297 
-1312 TVKVG
+1312 
-1317 GSNILLNSRFENTS
+1317 
-1331 TDTNSFT
+1331 
-1338 VGGITY
+1338 
-1344 NTKPD
+1344 
-1349 YWSLYNSGIPN
+1349 
-1360 ATTSY
+1360 
-1365 HAYVDKSMSVTNVIA
+1365 
-1380 FNESDGSRNWKA
+1380 
-1392 INQTVS
+1392 
-1398 SRVPNTSK
+1398 
-1406 DFMISLDMYATGAG
+1406 
-1420 TKAYGGFYYVSKS
+1420 
-1433 TGAFNFHAGQFNIVP
+1433 
-1448 SAIGKWVRESAKVPF
+1448 
-1463 NPDDCD
+1463 
-1469 FTKEIRFYIYGYG
+1469 
-1482 FTTNSILYID
+1482 
-1492 KIMLENSNVASDH
+1492 
-1505 SDAPEELQA
+1505 

-1564 EEAVNKANVEAELI
+1564 DEAVNKANVETELI

-1626 KDRISMFSASKEVM
+1626 KDRISMFSAGKEVM

>member
-1 MDLIIHDSKLK
+1 MDIIIHDSKLK

-69 FLSFKYNKRTY
+69 FVSFKYNKRTY

-190 HVYKENDDK
+190 HIYKENDDK

-235 PVGKATVD
+235 PIGKATVD
-243 VTTTKANPKYI
+243 VTTTKANPKYV

-269 NGGRTINKDLV
+269 NAGRTINKDLV

-304 SWWGNSPVARVDNN
+304 SWWGNSPVARADNN

-325 GNGNR
+325 GSTTR
-330 PSGVTVTQGS
+330 PSGVKVTQGT

-446 ADKVISALNGLT
+446 ADKVISALNALT
-458 AKKGTRIGSGQCYAV
+458 AKKGQLIGSGQCYAV

-554 TVVIKAI
+554 TVVIKGI

-574 GHQYVEERTYSASQ
+574 GHQYVEERTYSASA
-588 YLGAIQTL
+588 YLSSIQTL

-606 RIDGTESAPAQS
+606 RIDGTESSPVQS
-618 GNNEPA
+618 GNNEPK
-624 TISETQQK
+624 TISETQQQEK
-632 EVITT
+632 TVG
-637 IPTDLYREWK
+637 IPKDLYREWK
-647 NEDGIVEFYLKN
+647 NEEGVVEFYLKN
-659 GSIYAPISKN
+659 GSIYAPISKE

-676 GEEVSD
+676 GEEISD
-682 NWIKKSIEYN
+682 NWIRKNVEYE
-692 TIDIEKLISYS
+692 TIDVEKLISYS
-703 IEEIK
+703 LEDIR

-748 VSEQHISFTNPNSN
+748 VSEQHISFTKNGTN

-815 TAELWKSNK
+815 TAELWKSNRK
-824 QYDATFQFRN
+824 YDATFNFRN
-834 FDTLLASGLSYT
+834 IDTLLASGLTYT
-846 ADGSTIPIDKP
+846 VDGSTIPIDKP

-875 ITFTNITDGQDG
+875 ITFTNVSDGAKGADGIAGKDG
-887 VGVNSTTVT
+887 VGISSTVIT
-896 YGISTSASIQPTSWT
+896 YGLSANETTQPTTWT
-911 EALPAA
+911 ANPPTLVKG
-917 TPEQYLWKRKITDYT
+917 QYLWTKTVWTYT
-932 DPNKPDT
+932 DAKT
-939 IELTYSYQGKN
+939 ETGYTKTYIAKDGNN
-950 GSAGTSVSVT
+950 GSDGIAGKDGVGILSTS
-960 KIEYQS
+960 IAYQAS
-966 GTSGTTAPT
+966 TSGTVVPT
-975 GTWITTIPSVPE
+975 GTWSSQVPSVPN
-987 GQFLWS
+987 GQFLWTRTVWNYTDS
-993 KTTLSDGK
+993 TSETGYSV
-1001 IIYGIA
+1001 A
-1007 KQGAT
+1007 KMGET
-1012 GPQGPQGPKGDTGPQ
+1012 GPQGPKGDTGPQ

-1046 PKGADGSSSYTHIAY
+1046 PKGADGQSSYTHIAY
-1061 ANKSTDVLV
+1061 ATNS
-1070 DAMPTLGS
+1070 
-1078 PWFYSGATG
+1078 TG
-1087 TVSPISGGY
+1087 TSG
-1096 KYTTAGGTHQMKQVI
+1096 
-1111 TFNGTT
+1111 
-1117 GKNVYTY
+1117 
-1124 LVIKN
+1124 
-1129 THTTNDLAIAFNGIG
+1129 
-1144 TILNGGF
+1144 
-1151 ATVIVKPGQ
+1151 
-1160 TYVDYRPAICRDT
+1160 
-1173 HDFVQINILATVI
+1173 
-1186 ANDLSYEIYDYAIY
+1186 
-1200 NTNPI
+1200 
-1205 INFSVGGN
+1205 FSVSDNVGKT
-1213 ANNAYIGMY
+1213 YIGMY
-1222 VDNIATDSTDPTKY
+1222 VDQIATDSTDPTKY
-1236 RWTLAKGQDG
+1236 KWNLIKGQDG

-1253 PGADG
+1253 KGADG
-1258 KTPYWHTA
+1258 LTPYWHTA
-1266 YANSADGRTG
+1266 YANSADGKTG
-1276 FSVTDSV
+1276 FSITDSV

-1297 DSTDPTKYKWVNMVG
+1297 DSTDPTKYKWVDMTAN
-1312 TVKVG
+1312 VK
-1317 GSNILLNSRFENTS
+1317 T
-1331 TDTNSFT
+1331 
-1338 VGGITY
+1338 
-1344 NTKPD
+1344 
-1349 YWSLYNSGIPN
+1349 
-1360 ATTSY
+1360 
-1365 HAYVDKSMSVTNVIA
+1365 
-1380 FNESDGSRNWKA
+1380 GSRNLLVNTKSMDNIPYTSA
-1392 INQTVS
+1392 NKTSETYMGGSVVS
-1398 SRVPNTSK
+1398 ALAPSGSYKDTYMQKMSIVPEGNEFIVSFYAKSSVDGVNIRNYFYSPNRTIK
-1406 DFMISLDMYATGAG
+1406 GIS
-1420 TKAYGGFYYVSKS
+1420 S
-1433 TGAFNFHAGQFNIVP
+1433 TGALFSKVNGGDGSISFNLTTQWKRYWIKWTIRDANTEAENVPMTVILGRNFDSVNSVSIALPALYAGNLNT
-1448 SAIGKWVRESAKVPF
+1448 E
-1463 NPDDCD
+1463 
-1469 FTKEIRFYIYGYG
+1469 
-1482 FTTNSILYID
+1482 
-1492 KIMLENSNVASDH
+1492 H
-1505 SDAPEELQA
+1505 SEAPEDTQT

-1527 QLNLLLETQN
+1527 RLNALSEQSAIAKAELQAKASIDTLNQWITSYQN
-1537 LMTAEMRTK
+1537 YVASNNADSQQAK
-1546 ATAEQV
+1546 A
-1552 DALIASYNKYVS
+1552 DLIAWSQK
-1564 EEAVNKANVEAELI
+1564 VEALGTQMGEVKETKVFMDTYFSQSSEGLVIGQTDGTSNILI
-1578 ANAERI
+1578 KE
-1584 EAFRKDYDDKMLQL
+1584 
-1598 DFVSNYMRAT
+1598 
-1608 DLGLEVS
+1608 
-1615 ASDGSSSLLVQ
+1615 
-1626 KDRISMFSASKEVM
+1626 DRISMFSAGNEVM
-1640 YISQGFIH
+1640 YISQGVLNIN
-1648 IDNGVFTK
+1648 NGIFA
-1656 TLQIGNFR
+1656 LSIQLGRFR
-1664 ESQADGDPTTNLTI
+1664 EEQYAGNKDINVI
-1678 YVG
+1678 RYVGGV